1 MKAYRVAVVVFS
13 LVFVG
18 IGIALLVVTA
28 ANGGGV
34 VGFVL
39 DAYAARSHGRA
50 AATAATCGFDAK
62 IEGVAGL
69 LHDERPSRRLTIE
82 RRRRVER

>member
-1 MKAYRVAVVVFS
+1 MKAYHLAVVVFS
-13 LVFVG
+13 LVFCG

-39 DAYAARSHGRA
+39 GAL
-50 AATAATCGFDAK
+50 F
-62 IEGVAGL
+62 VALGAG
-69 LHDERPSRRLTIE
+69 RLTVE
-82 RRRRVER
+82 RRRRA

>member
-39 DAYAARSHGRA
+39 GALFVAL
-50 AATAATCGFDAK
+50 
-62 IEGVAGL
+62 GVG
-69 LHDERPSRRLTIE
+69 RLTIE